1 MSGSVMT
8 ESEAP
13 TIGQPSSW
21 WRILRTPA
29 FVFGVLLM
37 VELGLRLTEERLS
50 LDVRHIRTMD
60 EVVAEL
66 DESSG
71 PTMLFI
77 GNSLTRHGVDFDLVK
92 EVLASSGAEEWSV
105 AVIHP
110 DDTMV
115 LDWLYLYDRYV
126 IEQDAVPDVVV
137 IGFAAWHLDD
147 RPVTRAQSY
156 RLGRY
161 FVSDRMLGDLVGNEL
176 SSLTERMNV
185 LLARHSAAFAA
196 RERISRRILSLLP
209 SFPDSA
215 QRVNDLLQDARRGES
230 SKKTFERLE
239 RLITLVQESGAEL
252 VFVAMP
258 IRSGYDL
265 DPELMRTLEGGGA
278 HLIDLRSIPGLTA
291 DMFLDGLHLLPEGA
305 ELYSRH
311 TASALVPLLSPA
323 AAVR

>member
-1 MSGSVMT
+1 MT
-8 ESEAP
+8 ESATQP
-13 TIGQPSSW
+13 SGQPSTW

-29 FVFGVLLM
+29 FVLGALLLIEM
-37 VELGLRLTEERLS
+37 GIRLTEERLS
-50 LDVRHIRTMD
+50 LDIRHIRRM
-60 EVVAEL
+60 EGIVAEL
-66 DESSG
+66 DASTS
-71 PTMLFI
+71 PRVLFI
-77 GNSLTRHGVDFDLVK
+77 GNSLTRHGADLDLMK
-92 EVLASSGAEEWSV
+92 EVLAANGVEELSV
-105 AVIHP
+105 AAIHP

-137 IGFAAWHLDD
+137 IGFAAWQLDD

-185 LLARHSAAFAA
+185 LLARYSAAFAA
-196 RERISRRILSLLP
+196 RERISRRVLSLLP
-209 SFPDSA
+209 SYEDSA
-215 QRVNDLLQDARRGES
+215 QRVNDMLRDANEDERARM
-230 SKKTFERLE
+230 TFERLA
-239 RLITLVQESGAEL
+239 RLVAVVEGSGAEL
-252 VFVAMP
+252 VLVAMP

-265 DPELMRTLEGGGA
+265 DPEIVRTVEAGGA
-278 HLIDLRSIPGLTA
+278 HLIDLRRIPGLTA

-311 TASALVPLLSPA
+311 TASALAPLLSRS